1 MIYFFQED
9 QDWGIVAMVLDRL
22 FLYMFGASALFGSYM
37 ILSNSPE
44 EDPEHTEPIDIIHSK
59 IAAEDRMSSS
69 LLDWNCLFFLN

>member
-1 MIYFFQED
+1 MLITAKHDFFFQED

-44 EDPEHTEPIDIIHSK
+44 EDPEHTEPIDIIHCK
-59 IAAEDRMSSS
+59 IAAEDAMMSNT
-69 LLDWNCLFFLN
+69 LLD